1 MSQNVPL
8 KLRSAA
14 FEYLA
19 TEVAH
24 ELIIPVVKIFVI
36 GQMIFQ
42 LDVRSES
49 LLALVLGALDDSW
62 LSGLVE
68 LQVLLKVC
76 VTVKALATKFA
87 IVQPNGVHLSPM
99 HI

>member
-1 MSQNVPL
+1 MIVQMY
-8 KLRSAA
+8 
-14 FEYLA
+14 FE
-19 TEVAH
+19 
-24 ELIIPVVKIFVI
+24 I
-36 GQMIFQ
+36 G
-42 LDVRSES
+42 DRNES
-49 LLALVLGALDDSW
+49 LLAVLLGALDDSW